1 MPAVE
6 GVARGH
12 CVPQVRRSADRLIA
26 LCNNRYM
33 QAAAKPSATTR
44 GGVEPA
50 RDELVDAVLGSSRA
64 LVAVAARSL
73 ANVAED
79 VTLAQYRF
87 LIELAS
93 RGPQRLAD
101 LATALGVDRSTATR
115 MCDRLVRKRLV
126 TRRRTQQDR
135 RAVRVSLT
143 GAGADLVAEVSRRRR
158 TEIAMIVARMPAAD
172 RDPVVRALRAF
183 ADAAG
188 EVPEQD
194 WSLGWDLDG
203 G

>member
-1 MPAVE
+1 MQSSARRQRD
-6 GVARGH
+6 VA
-12 CVPQVRRSADRLIA
+12 
-26 LCNNRYM
+26 
-33 QAAAKPSATTR
+33 
-44 GGVEPA
+44 EPA
-50 RDELVDAVLGSSRA
+50 RDQLIDAVLGASRA

-73 ANVAED
+73 ANIAED

-87 LIELAS
+87 LVVLAS

-115 MCDRLVRKRLV
+115 MCDRLVRKHLV
-126 TRRRTQQDR
+126 TRRRVQEDR

-143 GAGADLVAEVSRRRR
+143 GTGAELVAEVSRRRR
-158 TEIAMIVARMPAAD
+158 AEIATIVERMPAAH

-194 WSLGWDLDG
+194 WSL
-203 G
+203 